1 MTDTANCPKCKGK
14 GRISI
19 YAGIAGGVCFRCNG
33 SSKISARS
41 AQATRQAAQR
51 KQAANQ
57 RRTAGLAE
65 KEAAA
70 QAKYGDTYRLAK
82 ALARFNH
89 PAAVQASTPLTDM
102 RDGKPDSIIEAGLKA
117 LPAVMREFG
126 VTGLSI
132 EEIEAEAEASN
143 S

>member
-1 MTDTANCPKCKGK
+1 MTDTTCPRCKGN

-19 YAGIAGGVCFRCNG
+19 YAGIAGGVCFRCKG
-33 SSKISARS
+33 SGRITARS
-41 AQATRQAAQR
+41 AQATKQAAQR
-51 KQAANQ
+51 KQAADM
-57 RRTAGLAE
+57 RRAAGLAE

-89 PAAVQASTPLTDM
+89 PVAAQAATPLTDM
-102 RDGKPDSIIEAGLKA
+102 RDGKPEGVIEAGLKA

-143 S
+143 R

>member
-1 MTDTANCPKCKGK
+1 MTDTTCPRCKGN

-19 YAGIAGGVCFRCNG
+19 YAGIAGGVCFRCKG
-33 SSKISARS
+33 SGRITARS
-41 AQATRQAAQR
+41 AQAT
-51 KQAANQ
+51 KQAADM
-57 RRTAGLAE
+57 RRAAGLAE

-89 PAAVQASTPLTDM
+89 PVAAQAATPLTDM
-102 RDGKPDSIIEAGLKA
+102 RDGKPEGVIEAGLKA

-143 S
+143 R